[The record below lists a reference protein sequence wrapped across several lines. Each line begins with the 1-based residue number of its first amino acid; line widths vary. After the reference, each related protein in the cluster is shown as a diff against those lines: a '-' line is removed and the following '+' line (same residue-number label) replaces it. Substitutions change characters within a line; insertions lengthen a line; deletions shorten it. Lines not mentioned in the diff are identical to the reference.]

1 MTDNLAAYYR
11 AMALI
16 KRVEHRNRLRQ
27 EIDDVLRVA
36 RAAKA
41 AGLTMR
47 ATTIVGIPFEFC
59 EPARAAEAKEADD
72 EVEAW
77 IAKHRRSDHAR

>member
-41 AGLTMR
+41 AGLTIR
-47 ATTIVGIPFEFC
+47 ATTIAGIPFEFG
-59 EPARAAEAKEADD
+59 EPARAAEPKEPDD
-72 EVEAW
+72 QVEAW
-77 IAKHRRSDHAR
+77 IAKHWRSDHAR